1 MKLIVSLI
9 AWLLVPLAVIVIA
22 FQVAKAYV
30 EGLSRREYRDW
41 ETDRKS
47 VV

>member
-30 EGLSRREYRDW
+30 EECMMPGDE
-41 ETDRKS
+41 
-47 VV
+47 